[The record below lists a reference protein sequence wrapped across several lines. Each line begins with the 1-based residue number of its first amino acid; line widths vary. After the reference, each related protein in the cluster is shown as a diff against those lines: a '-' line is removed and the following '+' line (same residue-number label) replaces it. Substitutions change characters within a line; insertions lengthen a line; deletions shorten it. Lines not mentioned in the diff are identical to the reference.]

1 MQALLEKQQNSLQRL
16 EDLSKQDRLLQLVQ
30 TKELLSVDS
39 DTTDMIEQMQNLN
52 DNFLRMF
59 EEIKK
64 SVVNVDVVAYQEL
77 ASKNS
82 MSLPQ
87 IARDINVSRQNLQE
101 IVRQSDGDVKTGADM
116 HFRKSSENESLMRND
131 VAERKERIKTEGVSF
146 VGGDNLSEE
155 EATLEQNR
163 MIDGQTDLLMKIEE
177 NTRSNARTP
186 QEKRK
191 EEKESASGGIVDTIK
206 NLLGGAGRGI
216 AGGLKTAG
224 SFALKRA
231 PIIAAGAM
239 VLGGAFNAR
248 KAFQRSS
255 AKEAESLQDIDARV
269 QSGEITEDEAKG
281 LRQEAKKEG
290 TVGRQSAVGE
300 GVGTGGGALLGMKG
314 GAIAGAKVGAFLG
327 PKGAAAG
334 ALIGGTI
341 GAISGSRV
349 GGQIGEFV
357 GKASGRITNF
367 FKGDRGESDKV
378 KKAEVE
384 KGSSVEIEFSEMK
397 FAQNDPENYK
407 KFRIER
413 DGLIEKYATD
423 RAKKANKK
431 EPTQIDY
438 DIAKSKAQLETIQK
452 YRTEIEA
459 AGAGK
464 VTGGKKEEPAKLP
477 GENTPTPITQ
487 EAEAKPSIGTRVLD
501 AASKAIPV
509 VGAARKIVSGA
520 GRALSS
526 MFGGSRSTETPT
538 TSADAPASFA
548 DTAQKTSEDQRVA
561 KGLDN
566 PERVKKERELR
577 IAERR
582 GNLPE
587 VNRLNRELREIESR
601 EMRGQS
607 TSRLAP
613 AQTPSSGA
621 VVSAASGENEQAKM
635 EASKGGGNSAIV
647 AAPTTIN
654 NQTIQNQSPKQRPRN
669 SDHTVNKYLES
680 RYA

>member
-59 EEIKK
+59 DEIKK

-101 IVRQSDGDVKTGADM
+101 LVRQSDGDVKTGADM

-131 VAERKERIKTEGVSF
+131 IAERKERIKTDGVTF
-146 VGGDNLSEE
+146 VGGNNLSEE
-155 EATLEQNR
+155 EAALEQNR
-163 MIDGQTDLLMKIEE
+163 MIDAQTDLLMKIEE

-191 EEKESASGGIVDTIK
+191 EEKESGSGGIVDTIK

-216 AGGLKTAG
+216 AGGLKRAG

-239 VLGGAFNAR
+239 VLGGAYNAR
-248 KAFQRSS
+248 KAFQGSS

-269 QSGEITEDEAKG
+269 ESGEITEDQAKG

-290 TVGRQSAVGE
+290 TVGRHSAVGE

-367 FKGDRGESDKV
+367 FRGDRGESDKL
-378 KKAEVE
+378 KEQAAGEP
-384 KGSSVEIEFSEMK
+384 SVSIEFSEAT
-397 FAQNDPENYK
+397 FAEKDPENYQ
-407 KFRIER
+407 KFVAYR
-413 DGLIEKYATD
+413 DELTKKYAAD
-423 RAKKANKK
+423 SAKEMKRKPNREDFKLANKK
-431 EPTQIDY
+431 ASTD
-438 DIAKSKAQLETIQK
+438 AVLKF
-452 YRTEIEA
+452 RNEIEA
-459 AGAGK
+459 AGAGS
-464 VTGGKKEEPAKLP
+464 VSGGKKEEPAKIA
-477 GENTPTPITQ
+477 GEKTPTPIAQ

-501 AASKAIPV
+501 AASKAIPL
-509 VGAARKIVSGA
+509 VGAARKIVTGA

-526 MFGGSRSTETPT
+526 MFGGSRNKETPT
-538 TSADAPASFA
+538 TSTTPAETPAENSGVAPTPA
-548 DTAQKTSEDQRVA
+548 TSEGV
-561 KGLDN
+561 DN
-566 PERVKKERELR
+566 SERIKKERELR

-601 EMRGQS
+601 EMRGKAP
-607 TSRLAP
+607 SRLAP
-613 AQTPSSGA
+613 AQKPSSGA